1 MKRTSDSS
9 SQRPKKKPSHRP
21 IHITVGAV
29 NPPASHLN
37 NEKRKFGTSSYGNY
51 TSYYTTRHPQGD
63 ATIDYRIDLLD
74 ASIFNGK
81 SVLDLGCNSG
91 NITIALAQKYKPSF
105 IKGIDIDE
113 NLIRK
118 ANTNLRIAYS
128 LRDPNMKELK
138 HIDLALQS
146 HYFPKCLSNM
156 YGLLQMA
163 VPPTFER
170 TEFPWT
176 VEFETVDWTEN
187 PYNPNEQQYDT
198 ILALSLT
205 KWIQLHGGDKG
216 IKSFFKKVFDSLSR
230 DGSFVVE
237 PQELKYTRAKNLNLD
252 VDNFK
257 FLPEHYNDFLMN
269 KLGFKKCLDL
279 GAPKGSSTSIF
290 MYTK

>member
-1 MKRTSDSS
+1 MYIYFR
-9 SQRPKKKPSHRP
+9 
-21 IHITVGAV
+21 
-29 NPPASHLN
+29 
-37 NEKRKFGTSSYGNY
+37 
-51 TSYYTTRHPQGD
+51 TRHPQGD

-198 ILALSLT
+198 ILA
-205 KWIQLHGGDKG
+205 
-216 IKSFFKKVFDSLSR
+216 
-230 DGSFVVE
+230 
-237 PQELKYTRAKNLNLD
+237 
-252 VDNFK
+252 
-257 FLPEHYNDFLMN
+257 
-269 KLGFKKCLDL
+269 
-279 GAPKGSSTSIF
+279 
-290 MYTK
+290 